1 MNLKDKYCSCE
12 SFCHDSNNFKIAEI
26 YSSNNVKIVLMQE
39 DKIVVLVSVIFIAA
53 CNFHALVTILRSGK
67 ITEENVFN
75 GKCDLLLIFPEK
87 NAPNI

>member
-1 MNLKDKYCSCE
+1 
-12 SFCHDSNNFKIAEI
+12 
-26 YSSNNVKIVLMQE
+26 MQE

-75 GKCDLLLIFPEK
+75 GKCGLLLIFPEK
-87 NAPNI
+87 NVPNI

>member
-26 YSSNNVKIVLMQE
+26 YSSNNVKIVLMQ
-39 DKIVVLVSVIFIAA
+39 DKIVVLVSVIFIVA

-75 GKCDLLLIFPEK
+75 EKSVLLLIFPVK
-87 NAPNI
+87 NVPSV